1 MISIFFTENNKGGD
15 IMVTNKNTKNRTNNL
30 NKTEEELARVEAEQI
45 QRARRRAEVQGPVLD
60 TEDGDFVL
68 DKFYNNYMDGPY

>member
-15 IMVTNKNTKNRTNNL
+15 IMVTKKRTNNL
-30 NKTEEELARVEAEQI
+30 NKTKEELARVEAEQI

>member
-1 MISIFFTENNKGGD
+1 
-15 IMVTNKNTKNRTNNL
+15 MVTNKNTKNRTNNL

>member
-1 MISIFFTENNKGGD
+1 
-15 IMVTNKNTKNRTNNL
+15 MVTKKRTNNL
-30 NKTEEELARVEAEQI
+30 NKTKEELARVEAEQI

>member
-15 IMVTNKNTKNRTNNL
+15 IMVTKKRTNNL
-30 NKTEEELARVEAEQI
+30 NKTKEELARVEAEQI

-60 TEDGDFVL
+60 AEDGDFVL

>member
-15 IMVTNKNTKNRTNNL
+15 IMVTKKRTNNL
-30 NKTEEELARVEAEQI
+30 NKTKEELARVEAEQI
-45 QRARRRAEVQGPVLD
+45 QRARRRTEVQGPVLD

>member
-15 IMVTNKNTKNRTNNL
+15 IMVTKNRTNNL
-30 NKTEEELARVEAEQI
+30 NKTKEELARVEAEQI

>member
-1 MISIFFTENNKGGD
+1 
-15 IMVTNKNTKNRTNNL
+15 MVTNKNTKNRTNNL

-60 TEDGDFVL
+60 TDDGDFVL

>member
-1 MISIFFTENNKGGD
+1 
-15 IMVTNKNTKNRTNNL
+15 MVTNKNTKNRTNNL
-30 NKTEEELARVEAEQI
+30 NKTNEELARVEAEQI

-60 TEDGDFVL
+60 TDDGDFVL